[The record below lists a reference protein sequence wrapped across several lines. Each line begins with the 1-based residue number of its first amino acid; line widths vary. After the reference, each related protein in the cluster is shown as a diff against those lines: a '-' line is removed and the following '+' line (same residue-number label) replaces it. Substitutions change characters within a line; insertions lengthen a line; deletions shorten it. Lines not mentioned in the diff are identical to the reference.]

1 MGFKKRAG
9 ITSNEVR
16 PVPDIKKPLDNGGVS
31 YIFYNDC
38 YLTFGVDT
46 FPFSFSF

>member
-1 MGFKKRAG
+1 MSKKGWDSLERSETG
-9 ITSNEVR
+9 SGH
-16 PVPDIKKPLDNGGVS
+16 KKTPHNGGVS